1 MVSVVVVVPVISS
14 DDDDDGNCE
23 DHQRRLLLVVV
34 IVLLLVGTVVV
45 RDHATPP
52 RRVTTSY
59 HGLRATTTRPTR
71 CRTTTVVNA
80 MVVVNPIGSNSCS
93 VRSAAINSSCSVILF
108 VTLANRF
115 TESEKWPINMDRS
128 NTRTQEYSLFV
139 RVVWFHVIYIIYI
152 RYDSWIR
159 YTVYECRM

>member
-14 DDDDDGNCE
+14 DDDDNDDDDGNCE
-23 DHQRRLLLVVV
+23 DHQRRRLLLVVV

-80 MVVVNPIGSNSCS
+80 MVVVNPIGSCS
-93 VRSAAINSSCSVILF
+93 VVRSAAINSSCSVILF

-128 NTRTQEYSLFV
+128 NTRTDKSIVCSFG
-139 RVVWFHVIYIIYI
+139 
-152 RYDSWIR
+152 
-159 YTVYECRM
+159 

>member
-14 DDDDDGNCE
+14 GDDDNDDDDGNCE

-45 RDHATPP
+45 VRDKNATPPP

-71 CRTTTVVNA
+71 CRTTTVENA
-80 MVVVNPIGSNSCS
+80 MVVVDPIGSNSCS

-128 NTRTQEYSLFV
+128 NTRTQESNISGSFV
-139 RVVWFHVIYIIYI
+139 RSFVRSGSLVSRFI
-152 RYDSWIR
+152 
-159 YTVYECRM
+159 